1 MYKRQTNGSLSGLIA
16 GDTVTLTSSGS
27 FTDKNAATGKTVN
40 VVAGA
45 LSGADAGNYVLTGS
59 NTSTTADI
67 VQANLTIIAN
77 NASKIA
83 DGIPYAG
90 GNGVRY
96 LGFVGAEDASVLGGT
111 LAYGG
116 SAQGATNAGNYN
128 INPSGLTSGNYLI
141 TYNDGTLTIIQGGAI
156 SQGGKSQPP
165 SAGQVSMWNQTMLTP
180 DYQVSNV
187 EGHTDLYKRL
197 DDTFNLHSNR
207 LSLYIAPEYLR
218 ADLTTIQPLA
228 EKTNLNGDKQ
238 NLTK

>member
-1 MYKRQTNGSLSGLIA
+1 MIA
-16 GDTVTLTSSGS
+16 GDTVNLASSGT

-141 TYNDGTLTIIQGGAI
+141 TCLLYT
-156 SQGGKSQPP
+156 SP
-165 SAGQVSMWNQTMLTP
+165 SP
-180 DYQVSNV
+180 RD
-187 EGHTDLYKRL
+187 KRQ
-197 DDTFNLHSNR
+197 SR
-207 LSLYIAPEYLR
+207 MPSSA
-218 ADLTTIQPLA
+218 
-228 EKTNLNGDKQ
+228 
-238 NLTK
+238 